1 MHAYGQEGADRINQ
15 VNDQLQQMAQTANAK
30 VPGQSG
36 TPQASLKPSDKG
48 TNILTYLLS
57 KSLGTSTGAG
67 LGSLV
72 AGPAGAAVGAA
83 AGGAGAA
90 GVATLIKNRTQAFN
104 DAVVNVQRKML
115 ADPTFA
121 RKLLMDYKPNLPS
134 KASVSALEY
143 ARNRLGGYLAPQVDR
158 N

>member
-1 MHAYGQEGADRINQ
+1 M
-15 VNDQLQQMAQTANAK
+15 NDQLQQMAQTANAK

-57 KSLGTSTGAG
+57 ESLGTSVGAG
-67 LGSLV
+67 AGSLI

-104 DAVVNVQRKML
+104 DAVVNVQRQML
-115 ADPTFA
+115 LDPMLA
-121 RKLLMDYKPNLPS
+121 RKLLKKYDPKLPS
-134 KASVSALEY
+134 TESVSALDY
-143 ARNRLGGYLAPQVDR
+143 VKNRLGGYRSATRPLLTPNNHQH
-158 N
+158 